1 MKTPD
6 LGKLIQAKE
15 RIERGDAI
23 PARVWDVQPDGQG
36 GFTRRAL
43 DSKTFRRAQKEAWE
57 KSIVA
62 TRQKLGL
69 SQTGF
74 AQLLG
79 ISVRTLHHWEQGSRT
94 PTGAARV
101 LLKLAALNPQ
111 AVLQAAA

>member
-1 MKTPD
+1 MKNRELTEM
-6 LGKLIQAKE
+6 LRAKQ
-15 RIERGDAI
+15 RIERGEAT
-23 PARVWDVQPDGQG
+23 PARVWEVRPDGEG
-36 GFTRRAL
+36 GFSRHAI
-43 DSKTFRRAQKEAWE
+43 DPKAFRRAQKESWE
-57 KSIVA
+57 KSIAA

-79 ISVRTLHHWEQGSRT
+79 ISVRTLHHWEQGRRT